1 MKEELIIKI
10 RKNILEEILERL
22 TERDKK
28 EFNDIVEDAL
38 MSYFGIKLTDLES
51 PIKQDDG
58 FIVLDD
64 PNYGYY
70 VYVFMD
76 PSIKCKIKT
85 GIENI
90 SFNYEPFYIGKGI
103 GNRMEKPERNESVNA
118 RIEHLRS
125 RGIDPVIL
133 KIKEGLVNIEAC
145 KLENYLIEKIGRSDL
160 GKGTL
165 LNMAGGITFNNIED
179 VPFHFTELNIEK
191 NLNSMILDGLNKTK
205 RLKDAAKKLGI
216 SERSLYRKIK
226 SLDIIRNNGKYEF
239 NKKAD

>member
-1 MKEELIIKI
+1 MKEELIIQI
-10 RKNILEEILERL
+10 RKNILEEILERIS
-22 TERDKK
+22 EKDKK

-38 MSYFGIKLTDLES
+38 ISYFDIKLTDIES
-51 PIKQDDG
+51 PMKKDEG

-76 PSIKCKIKT
+76 PSIKCRIKT
-85 GIENI
+85 DIENI

-103 GNRMEKPERNESVNA
+103 GNRMENSERNKLVNS

-125 RGIDPVIL
+125 KGIDPIIL
-133 KIKEGLVNIEAC
+133 KIKEGLINIEAC

-165 LNMAGGITFNNIED
+165 LNLAGGITFNNIED
-179 VPFHFTELNIEK
+179 VSFHFSELNLEK
-191 NLNSMILDGLNKTK
+191 NLNSMILDALNKSK
-205 RLKDAAKKLGI
+205 RKKDAARKLGV

-226 SLDIIRNNGKYEF
+226 SLSIVKNEGRYEF